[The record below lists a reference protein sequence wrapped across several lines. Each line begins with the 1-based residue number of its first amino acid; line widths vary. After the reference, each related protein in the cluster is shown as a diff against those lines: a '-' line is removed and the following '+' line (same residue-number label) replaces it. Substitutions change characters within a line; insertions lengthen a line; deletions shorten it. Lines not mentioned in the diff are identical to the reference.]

1 MPLAYPQRASIPRPA
16 VPDILVLAAVALLL
30 LAGAAGRVPAL
41 AVVALAG
48 AASCTLAGTRLSRL
62 TATPPPAPT
71 PAQAPTRSRAA

>member
-16 VPDILVLAAVALLL
+16 LPDTLVLAAVALLL

-48 AASCTLAGTRLSRL
+48 WSSC
-62 TATPPPAPT
+62 PPAPG
-71 PAQAPTRSRAA
+71 PSPIRPGSAPGRSSTGR